1 MYILSER
8 VYELDGRGPIIMGE
22 YLRKENFTDGF
33 ESQLKKELNNQEAV
47 PAMMKME

>member
-8 VYELDGRGPIIMGE
+8 VYELDGRGEIVCKE

-33 ESQLKKELNNQEAV
+33 ESQLSKKLNSTK
-47 PAMMKME
+47 PAPTMMGE

>member
-33 ESQLKKELNNQEAV
+33 ESQLKKKLNNTKPV
-47 PAMMKME
+47 PTVMEE